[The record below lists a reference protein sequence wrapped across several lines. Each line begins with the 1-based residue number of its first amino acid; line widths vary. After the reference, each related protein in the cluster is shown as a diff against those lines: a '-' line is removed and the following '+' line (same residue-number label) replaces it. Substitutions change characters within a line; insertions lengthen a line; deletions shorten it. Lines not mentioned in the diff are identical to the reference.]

1 MTVKLDRQQVAAQ
14 MQRRPE
20 WTLQGDQIERLL
32 TFENFVDAMIFV
44 NRLAEVAEELGH
56 HPEIRIVYNR
66 VNLTLSTHDAGGLTQ
81 KDFQL
86 AQRID
91 SMTKQS

>member
-14 MQRRPE
+14 MQRLPE

>member
-1 MTVKLDRQQVAAQ
+1 MAVKLDRQQVAEQ
-14 MQRRPE
+14 LQRLPN

-32 TFENFVDAMIFV
+32 TFEDFVSAMIFV

-66 VNLTLSTHDAGGLTQ
+66 VNLVLSTHDAGGLTH

-86 AQRID
+86 AHRID
-91 SMTKQS
+91 SLAG

>member
-1 MTVKLDRQQVAAQ
+1 MANRLERQQVAEALQ
-14 MQRRPE
+14 KLSN

-44 NRLAEVAEELGH
+44 NKVAEIAEEEGH

-66 VNLTLSTHDAGGLTQ
+66 VMLALTTHDAGGLTL
-81 KDFQL
+81 KDFQM
-86 AQRID
+86 ARRINELLG
-91 SMTKQS
+91 

>member
-1 MTVKLDRQQVAAQ
+1 MAIKLERQQVAEQ
-14 MQRRPE
+14 LQKLTL
-20 WTLQGDQIERLL
+20 WTLQGNQIERLL

-44 NRLAEVAEELGH
+44 NRVAEIAEEEGH

-66 VNLTLSTHDAGGLTQ
+66 VTLALTTHDAGGLTL
-81 KDFQL
+81 KDFQI

-91 SMTKQS
+91 SLAG

>member
-1 MTVKLDRQQVAAQ
+1 MTVKLDRQQVAEQ
-14 MQRRPE
+14 MQRLPE

-81 KDFQL
+81 MDFQL

-91 SMTKQS
+91 SMTK